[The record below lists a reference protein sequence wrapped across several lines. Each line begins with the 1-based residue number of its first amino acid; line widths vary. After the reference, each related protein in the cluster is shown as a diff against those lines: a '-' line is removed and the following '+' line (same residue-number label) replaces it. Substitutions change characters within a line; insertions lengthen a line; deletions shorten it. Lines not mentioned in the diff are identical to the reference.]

1 MKTSCHSSILLLKGG
16 DFLIININRLELL
29 STMKRAASIAPA
41 DAPLDVLK
49 GVLLEADSTC
59 GKLTVTA
66 TNLDVTLQVKL
77 PCSIQ
82 EDGAFVIRA
91 KLLLDMLQ
99 RLPSDTVQILR
110 FNNQGLATLKSEKAG
125 YDIEVWE
132 TANFPK
138 LTLPFP
144 EDTVA
149 VSGIPSMAQKTVFA
163 TVQDSNQPLLKCVN
177 LMFTKS
183 GLRATSSNGK
193 CIVSAKGDETST
205 GNIHLLIPALSFNKL
220 AHMCTDKDIF
230 RVGTTGKQI
239 TFFKEDFLF
248 TARLMEGSYI
258 DTELLLSTVK
268 NAFTVLTDIQELR
281 SALSSVMAVMPEG
294 KVKLTFQNQR
304 ILFSCTSSAGR
315 ATTLLEVL
323 PLTGAPRGEHWYS
336 IQQLNACLKALSG
349 TVTLGIAQGGMLTL
363 SSSNAYYLQSAM
375 RAQDMPEKSAA
386 KAA

>member
-1 MKTSCHSSILLLKGG
+1 M
-16 DFLIININRLELL
+16 IISINRLELL
-29 STMKRAASIAPA
+29 STMKRAASIAPV
-41 DAPLDVLK
+41 DAPLDVLR

-66 TNLDVTLQVKL
+66 TNLDVSLQVKL

-91 KLLLDMLQ
+91 KLLSDMLQ
-99 RLPSDTVQILR
+99 RLPSNMVQILR

-132 TANFPK
+132 AAAFPK
-138 LTLPFP
+138 LVLPFP
-144 EDTVA
+144 EDTIA

-183 GLRATSSNGK
+183 GLRATGSNGN

-281 SALSSVMAVMPEG
+281 SALSSVIAVMPEG
-294 KVKLTFQNQR
+294 KVKLTFQDQR
-304 ILFSCTSSAGR
+304 ILFSCIGSIGR
-315 ATTLLEVL
+315 ASTPLEVL
-323 PLTGAPRGEHWYS
+323 PLTGAPTGEHWYS
-336 IQQLNACLKALSG
+336 VQQLNACLKALSG
-349 TVTLGIAQGGMLTL
+349 TVTLGVAQGGMLTL
-363 SSSNAYYLQSAM
+363 SSSDAFYLQSAM

>member
-132 TANFPK
+132 ATNFPK
-138 LTLPFP
+138 FTLPFP

-149 VSGIPSMAQKTVFA
+149 VSGIPSMAQKTISA

-183 GLRATSSNGK
+183 GLRATSSNGN

-205 GNIHLLIPALSFNKL
+205 GNIHLLIPAHSLNKL
-220 AHMCTDKDIF
+220 AHMCTDKDVF

-239 TFFKEDFLF
+239 AFFKEDFLF

-268 NAFTVLTDIQELR
+268 NTFTVLTDIQELR
-281 SALSSVMAVMPEG
+281 STLSSVMAVMPEG
-294 KVKLTFQNQR
+294 KVKLTFQDQR
-304 ILFSCTSSAGR
+304 ILFSCTGSAGR
-315 ATTLLEVL
+315 ATTPLEVL
-323 PLTGAPRGEHWYS
+323 PLTGAPNGEHWYG

-349 TVTLGIAQGGMLTL
+349 TVTLGVAQGGMLTL
-363 SSSNAYYLQSAM
+363 SSSDAFYLQSAM